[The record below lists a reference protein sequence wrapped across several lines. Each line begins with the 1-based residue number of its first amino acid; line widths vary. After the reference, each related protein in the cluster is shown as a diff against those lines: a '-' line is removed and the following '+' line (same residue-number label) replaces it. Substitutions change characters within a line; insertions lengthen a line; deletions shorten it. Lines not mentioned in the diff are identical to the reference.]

1 MAMRNNDYNSDDIG
15 EYEQYDDFSMSK
27 YVYTE
32 LRFPRNS
39 QRFSNL
45 KPTEEQILSQKMA
58 QLSTNATDEQEFII
72 KSIQNALN
80 KIPIYLAKQNASFQQ
95 LLNQAISTIRI
106 EALNSHRDELRD
118 IAILLYKIMLLQ
130 IYHRLWTTHLK
141 SGMGQ
146 LINDS
151 EKQFIYPTNLQIW
164 SKEIKYISE
173 LDHQL
178 KQNQMEWN
186 RKANNFNGYT
196 FIVEKLMEKYIE
208 QNLCSLHM
216 EIEHQI
222 ELVHYDYHIQA
233 LKQAYD
239 RHHPNEYQK
248 KLFKQLC
255 HRKYEQ
261 EMTEQE
267 LKFLQQQM
275 IYYNSSKQSFENS
288 PIAQSLLINSIENSE
303 IRQELFNRY
312 KAVAEQSKAQLSAF
326 YMKTAEEQRNEF
338 RKKYHDEMKKMW
350 SDHRTLTDNDK
361 LPMNMLY
368 LINERCKKIG
378 ERLQLIYKFK
388 SQPFV

>member
-164 SKEIKYISE
+164 SKEIKAILQSIQKNKTNENKMCLNFVRQYISE

-261 EMTEQE
+261 EITEQE

-288 PIAQSLLINSIENSE
+288 PIAQSPLINSIENSE
-303 IRQELFNRY
+303 IRQELLNRY
-312 KAVAEQSKAQLSAF
+312 KAIAEQSKAQLSAF
-326 YMKTAEEQRNEF
+326 YLKTAEEQRNEF
-338 RKKYHDEMKKMW
+338 RKKYLDEMKKM
-350 SDHRTLTDNDK
+350 
-361 LPMNMLY
+361 
-368 LINERCKKIG
+368 
-378 ERLQLIYKFK
+378 
-388 SQPFV
+388 